1 MDSQREQLAKDYG
14 ADKFIDLS
22 AFSTD
27 RPEEIMAQQV
37 EDEFGKQISAVEQGR
52 KVRTMQN
59 DMITYMFGG

>member
-1 MDSQREQLAKDYG
+1 
-14 ADKFIDLS
+14 
-22 AFSTD
+22 
-27 RPEEIMAQQV
+27 MAQQV